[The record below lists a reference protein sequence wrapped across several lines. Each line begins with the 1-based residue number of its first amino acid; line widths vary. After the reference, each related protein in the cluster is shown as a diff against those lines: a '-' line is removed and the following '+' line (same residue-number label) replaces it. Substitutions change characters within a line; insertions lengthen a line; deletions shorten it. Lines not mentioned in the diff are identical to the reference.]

1 MQAKQY
7 DARLQSGNTSMAEPG
22 QGRSKK
28 ISVLNPKTPFSFI
41 QAE

>member
-7 DARLQSGNTSMAEPG
+7 DARLQNGNTSMAEPG

-28 ISVLNPKTPFSFI
+28 SPF
-41 QAE
+41 